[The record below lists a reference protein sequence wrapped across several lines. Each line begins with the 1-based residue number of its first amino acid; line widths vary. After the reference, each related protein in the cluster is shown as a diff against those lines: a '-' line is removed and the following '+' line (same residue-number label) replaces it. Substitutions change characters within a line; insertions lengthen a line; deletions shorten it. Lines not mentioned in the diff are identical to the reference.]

1 MVTSKK
7 FHTSLVLL
15 FISGVFS
22 FIASF
27 DFLTNINGIPHF
39 VDFLIFG
46 NLFAFI
52 FLLIAN
58 IRLRKINK
66 YFFYA
71 FILAIINLVVLLA
84 SNIFSMF
91 NNIPIF
97 DALEEGVDVSYLAL
111 NIILYV
117 YILIGIRDCYNHD
130 ENVGKQMSHAFI
142 YAILI
147 VTGLTLLLSILSA
160 FDALFKNYFFTMAMN
175 IFSYLTSVGTATI
188 LLICYARAMNISH
201 KTLKEMKARGE
212 DIDQNL
218 DTYDAIA
225 EAKKEAEKAKEVKE
239 EAPKEKEEE
248 NNETK

>member
-1 MVTSKK
+1 M
-7 FHTSLVLL
+7 LL

-39 VDFLIFG
+39 VDFLIVG
-46 NLFAFI
+46 NIFAFI

-71 FILAIINLVVLLA
+71 FIMAIINLVVLLA

-117 YILIGIRDCYNHD
+117 YVLIGIRDCYNHD

-201 KTLKEMKARGE
+201 KTLKAMQAKGE

-218 DTYDAIA
+218 DTYDPIA
-225 EAKKEAEKAKEVKE
+225 EAKKEAEKAKKE
-239 EAPKEKEEE
+239 ASKEKEEE
-248 NNETK
+248 NNEAK